1 MSTPLNAARQRGAIL
16 VIALIMLLLLTII
29 GLTSIRGTSLQE
41 SMSGNLRDTN
51 ISLQA
56 AEAALRKGE
65 AIVTDKF
72 VNNTLGTLEDAPLS
86 GTYSNFPGTSTDP
99 TYTITLLA
107 FQRTST
113 AAGEPATGNEGAI
126 VRIEAVGS
134 GVSKNT
140 NNSATSSTTLRS
152 TFQAIED

>member
-1 MSTPLNAARQRGAIL
+1 MSTQLNAARQQGAIL
-16 VIALIMLLLLTII
+16 IIALIMLLLLTII

-41 SMSGNLRDTN
+41 SMSGNLRDNN

-72 VNNTLGTLEDAPLS
+72 VNDALGTLEDAPLS
-86 GTYSNFPGTSTDP
+86 GTYSNFPDASITP

-113 AAGEPATGNEGAI
+113 AAGEPATGGAI
-126 VRIEAVGS
+126 VRVEATGS
-134 GVSKNT
+134 GASKNT
-140 NNSATSSTTLRS
+140 NNSAASSTTLRS

>member
-1 MSTPLNAARQRGAIL
+1 MNTELQFYRQRGAIL

-29 GLTSIRGTSLQE
+29 GLASMRGTSLQE
-41 SMSGNLRDTN
+41 SMSGNLRDSN

-65 AIVTDKF
+65 EEVTSKF
-72 VNNTLGTLEDAPLS
+72 VNNTLGTLEDTPLT
-86 GTYSNFPGTSTDP
+86 GTYSFTGATRNP
-99 TYTITLLA
+99 TYKITLIA

-126 VRIEAVGS
+126 VRVEATGY
-134 GVSKNT
+134 GVSKNA
-140 NNSATSSTTLRS
+140 NDSAVSTTSLRS

>member
-1 MSTPLNAARQRGAIL
+1 MNTELKPNRQRGAIL

-29 GLTSIRGTSLQE
+29 GLASMRGTSLQE
-41 SMSGNLRDTN
+41 SMSGNLRDSN

-65 AIVTDKF
+65 EKVTEKF
-72 VNNTLGTLEDAPLS
+72 VNNTLGTLEDAPLT
-86 GTYSNFPGTSTDP
+86 GTYSFTGATQNPS
-99 TYTITLLA
+99 YTITLLA

-113 AAGEPATGNEGAI
+113 AAGEPATGNEGAM
-126 VRIEAVGS
+126 VRVEATGY
-134 GVSKNT
+134 GVSKNA
-140 NNSATSSTTLRS
+140 NDSAVSTTSLRS